1 MPDDTG
7 RAMNAQGV
15 AATLASG
22 FQTAYD
28 SSKQEAIAKANAE
41 HAGRVLQIKEE
52 IRKQG
57 ENEEKK

>member
-7 RAMNAQGV
+7 RAMTAQGV
-15 AATLASG
+15 ASTVASG
-22 FQTAYD
+22 FQTAYE

-41 HAGRVLQIKEE
+41 KAGRVLQIREE

-57 ENEEKK
+57 ENKEKK